1 MTALELDSRM
11 DPEDDV
17 ADAEVAAQG
26 LESESEALAFAEQ
39 VQPLRV
45 PCMKHGSYISAS
57 AFTINDAT
65 PCCMAGK
72 MSKRVFMRTN
82 L

>member
-11 DPEDDV
+11 EPEDNT
-17 ADAEVAAQG
+17 ADAEVAALG

-45 PCMKHGSYISAS
+45 LRIETRELHQCQRFHYQ
-57 AFTINDAT
+57 
-65 PCCMAGK
+65 
-72 MSKRVFMRTN
+72 
-82 L
+82 